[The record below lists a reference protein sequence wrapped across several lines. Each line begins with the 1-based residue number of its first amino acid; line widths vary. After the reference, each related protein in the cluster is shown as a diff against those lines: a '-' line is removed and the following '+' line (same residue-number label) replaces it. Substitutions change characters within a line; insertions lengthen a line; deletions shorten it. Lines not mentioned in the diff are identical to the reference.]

1 MLEYEDMSE
10 KERKEYEHND
20 CNLLVQAEIK
30 MLLMEFNMKD
40 LDEDQILG
48 KKKIND
54 EYKYKNLNSMSI
66 EEREFILDL
75 VHRYPELSYKKL
87 GAKYIL
93 EGEFSPLIF

>member
-10 KERKEYEHND
+10 KERQKYEGYD
-20 CNLLVQAEIK
+20 CDLLYQAQGK
-30 MLLMEFNMKD
+30 MLLIKIYLEE

-48 KKKIND
+48 KKIITD
-54 EYKYKNLNSMSI
+54 ERKLKALVSMSI

-75 VHRYPELSYKKL
+75 IHRYPELSYEKL

-93 EGEFSPLIF
+93 EGEYSPW

>member
-10 KERKEYEHND
+10 KDREEYEHYD
-20 CNLLVQAEIK
+20 SDLLAQAEIK
-30 MLLMEFNMKD
+30 MLLMEIYLKD

-54 EYKYKNLNSMSI
+54 EYKSKSLNSMSI

-75 VHRYPELSYKKL
+75 IHRYPELSYKKL

-93 EGEFSPLIF
+93 EGEFSPLII